1 MRCPSC
7 KELGQDK
14 VIDSRMTESGSAIR
28 RRRACQSCGRRFTTK
43 ERIETELRLTVVKNN
58 GGRVP
63 YRRDKI
69 LRGVQ
74 HACYKLDLPDE
85 TLEQLVD
92 QVEGDIYR
100 DHEREVT
107 SQQIGHCVAARLR
120 QLDPIAYVRF
130 MSVFRK
136 FRDVA
141 EFVDEIDDVTVRAV
155 NEIPDQQT
163 LFDG

>member
-7 KELGQDK
+7 KELSQDK
-14 VIDSRMTESGSAIR
+14 VIDSRMTESGAAIR
-28 RRRACQSCGRRFTTK
+28 RRRVCQSCGRRFTTK

-74 HACYKLDLPDE
+74 HACYKLDIADE

-92 QVEGDIYR
+92 HVEGDIYR

-107 SQQIGHCVAARLR
+107 SQQIGHCVATRLR
-120 QLDPIAYVRF
+120 QLNPIAYVRF

-141 EFVDEIDDVTVRAV
+141 EFVDEIDEVTVRAG
-155 NEIPDQQT
+155 NESPDQQT
-163 LFDG
+163 LFES